1 MLDEGADSLSSCLDL
16 ESNSCLESSISLSD
30 K

>member
-1 MLDEGADSLSSCLDL
+1 MLDGGADSSSSYLGL